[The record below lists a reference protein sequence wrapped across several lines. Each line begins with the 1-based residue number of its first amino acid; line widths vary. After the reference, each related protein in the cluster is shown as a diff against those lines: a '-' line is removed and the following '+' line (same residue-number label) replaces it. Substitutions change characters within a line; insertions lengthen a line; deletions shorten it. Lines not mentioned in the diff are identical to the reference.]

1 MPVHPPPPS
10 SARQIA
16 LAIPSIY
23 LGSIAVSQPLV
34 NRVFQRD
41 TRTGGLYGS
50 GIGDILLTVNPSQP
64 ITLLQYRLRDADC
77 PHVVIQDWATGTL
90 PLNAGQQVIALAAP
104 AGLKRYLIDLRANSD
119 DTSDTSTTNG
129 VMVGELVAFSGQSL
143 AEDFVSTAASG
154 DPTTISSLG
163 LTTSNWGFIFAAYA
177 SNTGPY
183 PPVPDGPDV
192 NYPPAG
198 WQKPADAGIFR
209 STWFVEFA
217 NRLITLLGVPIGLI
231 GYAVGGSGI
240 VSWLPGYTGVNAGHW
255 DKLVNVLTL
264 AGGKFGTFL
273 WDQGHYETKN
283 GNTASNY
290 LAQLQLLF
298 ASLNTAFPVAFRTV
312 IGTIPSIGNY
322 GGGPT
327 AIAMVRDTAK
337 QYAAGAP
344 STAYVDGRDSALMP
358 DLVHPSQA
366 GNITYARHWYRATA
380 NLLGAQIP
388 GDHGPTMVGASRA
401 YGSRWIYIA
410 GRPDQRWHRLAGHR
424 HPGQPVPRF
433 PCGHHQKSPGA
444 GRGDS
449 DRRDEPSADRAT
461 SRIGADRAAGVRRV
475 VSPAAG

>member
-217 NRLITLLGVPIGLI
+217 KSPDHAARGADRADRLCGRRLRYRVMAARLHR
-231 GYAVGGSGI
+231 
-240 VSWLPGYTGVNAGHW
+240 VNAGHW

-312 IGTIPSIGNY
+312 IGTIP
-322 GGGPT
+322 
-327 AIAMVRDTAK
+327 
-337 QYAAGAP
+337 
-344 STAYVDGRDSALMP
+344 
-358 DLVHPSQA
+358 
-366 GNITYARHWYRATA
+366 
-380 NLLGAQIP
+380 
-388 GDHGPTMVGASRA
+388 
-401 YGSRWIYIA
+401 
-410 GRPDQRWHRLAGHR
+410 
-424 HPGQPVPRF
+424 
-433 PCGHHQKSPGA
+433 
-444 GRGDS
+444 
-449 DRRDEPSADRAT
+449 
-461 SRIGADRAAGVRRV
+461 
-475 VSPAAG
+475 